1 MKQAIALQSSAGVI
15 KQGQLYPFVR
25 MEGENI
31 VIKSDDFEIGF
42 SSEFLKL
49 VDSNADRRKEL
60 VDERILLEKQIA
72 GLKERFNSVVKQIAD
87 IDNLH
92 VNQTSVEL

>member
-15 KQGQLYPFVR
+15 KQGQTYPFVR
-25 MEGENI
+25 MAGENI
-31 VIKSDDFEIGF
+31 VIEADGFEIGF

-49 VDSNADRRKEL
+49 VDSNVERRKEL
-60 VDERILLEKQIA
+60 VDERIQLEKQIA
-72 GLKERFNSVVKQIAD
+72 KLKERLDSVVKQIAD

-92 VNQTSVEL
+92 VNQTQIEL